1 MRRPVFW
8 SNCWVE
14 SMAKPK
20 AGKWGCH
27 GTTKRGTLCDA
38 KPLKAGTEIEGVK
51 VKGKHCRAHDPDLP
65 ASARFGSRAQA
76 KEAAKHGGRPPL
88 PRPTDIARRLI
99 EQNELALQRP
109 YWRTLGY
116 DVVLG
121 KDGLE
126 LVVLPDGGAKMHGE
140 SKEGDIVASPYE
152 DLGAQQEAAERLWN
166 RVYGKPKQTQ
176 EITGADG
183 GPVEI
188 VPVTRAKAR
197 KVDGI
202 LAGVGAGKGGG

>member
-1 MRRPVFW
+1 M
-8 SNCWVE
+8 SK
-14 SMAKPK
+14 AKT
-20 AGKWGCH
+20 GKWGCH

-65 ASARFGSRAQA
+65 DSARFGSRAQA
-76 KEAAKHGGRPPL
+76 KEAAKLAGRPPL

-116 DVVLG
+116 DVVIG
-121 KDGLE
+121 EDGLE
-126 LVVLPDGGAKMHGE
+126 LVPLAAGGAKMHGE
-140 SKEGDIVASPYE
+140 SKEGEIVASPFD

-176 EITGADG
+176 EITGAEG
-183 GPVEI
+183 GPVEL
-188 VPVTRAKAR
+188 VPVTRKKAKIVGGLLD
-197 KVDGI
+197 K
-202 LAGVGAGKGGG
+202 VGAKGGG